1 VAATFCLGPNLPTH
15 QARACRKSTSMPS
28 SCVSCM
34 STQMLWQM
42 ILHST
47 SLTMA
52 TGVLLRVKRRRRVD
66 HPLGCGDAAPRL
78 EARSVASE
86 GLAQRACLRGSGMG
100 ADRHRVECRSSRGA
114 RQVFEETHWGIDM
127 NLSLDAG
134 RERSLGWSG
143 SDHAC
148 GSN

>member
-1 VAATFCLGPNLPTH
+1 
-15 QARACRKSTSMPS
+15 
-28 SCVSCM
+28 
-34 STQMLWQM
+34 MLWQM

-52 TGVLLRVKRRRRVD
+52 TGILLRVKRRRRVD

-100 ADRHRVECRSSRGA
+100 ADRPRGECRSSRVV
-114 RQVFEETHWGIDM
+114 RQVIEETCWG
-127 NLSLDAG
+127 ST
-134 RERSLGWSG
+134 
-143 SDHAC
+143 
-148 GSN
+148 